1 MTGVLNSPIPFF
13 VAIIPLIAV
22 FPILLSDKKPN
33 LREGFS
39 ILASLLTFFGVV
51 YIFTFIRNGYLLEF
65 KLLDIIP
72 GISLKFKVD
81 HLGVFFALMASFLW
95 FVTTFYSIGYMR
107 GNNEKKQTR
116 FFCFFAISMFSA
128 IGAAFSGNLFTLYLF
143 YELITFATYPLVAH
157 KETKEAIQGARR
169 YLSYLLITSVLFFLP
184 ALIYVYTVAGTLE
197 FTIGGLLGNIS
208 GVDKTVLGIM
218 LLLFVF
224 GSAKAAVMPVHL
236 WLPSAMVAPTPV
248 SALLHAVAVVKTGV
262 FVIIRVFIHIYGVD
276 FLKSIFMANI
286 VTIFAAFTIIVASM
300 VALRQDNIKAR
311 LAYSTISQLS
321 YIVLAISLLS
331 SQAIVGSVMHI
342 VAHGFAKITL
352 FFWAGA
358 IYVASH
364 KTKVSEL
371 DGIAKHMPFSMAAF
385 TIGAISMIGFPPM
398 GGFIS
403 KWFIANGAVDAGQ
416 NWILIILVASAL
428 LNASYFVPIFI
439 KGYFGEE
446 EKDSDG
452 KNVSHCHEANMFMLV
467 PLVLTAILTV
477 ALFFYPDIFLSL
489 ARAVAGLGG

>member
-1 MTGVLNSPIPFF
+1 MTMVINSPIPFF
-13 VAIIPLIAV
+13 VTIIPLIATI
-22 FPILLSDKKPN
+22 PIFLTDKKPN
-33 LREGFS
+33 LRESFS
-39 ILASLLTFFGVV
+39 ILASLITFLGVF
-51 YIFTFIRNGYLLEF
+51 YIFSFIKNGYLIEF
-65 KLLDIIP
+65 KLFDIIP

-81 HLGVFFALMASFLW
+81 SLGLFFALMASFLW
-95 FVTTFYSIGYMR
+95 FLTTFYSIGYMR

-116 FFCFFAISMFSA
+116 FFVFFAISMFSA

-197 FTIGGLLGNIS
+197 FTVGGLLS
-208 GVDKTVLGIM
+208 SVSSTDKGVLGVM

-262 FVIIRVFIHIYGVD
+262 FVIIRIFIHIYGVE
-276 FLKSIFMANI
+276 FLKSIFMTNI

-331 SQAIVGSVMHI
+331 NQAIIGSVMHI
-342 VAHGFAKITL
+342 VTHGFAKITL

-358 IYVASH
+358 VYVANH

-371 DGIAKHMPFSMAAF
+371 DGIAKYMPFSMAAF
-385 TIGAISMIGFPPM
+385 TVGAISMIGFPPM

-403 KWFIANGAVDAGQ
+403 KWFIANGAVSANQ
-416 NWILIILVASAL
+416 SWVLAILVVSAL
-428 LNASYFVPIFI
+428 LNAGYFVPIFI
-439 KGYFGEE
+439 RAYFGK
-446 EKDSDG
+446 EKDEGDG
-452 KNVSHCHEANMFMLV
+452 NTDHKHEANLFMV
-467 PLVLTAILTV
+467 IPLVITAIFTIF
-477 ALFFYPDIFLSL
+477 LFFYPYIFLNL
-489 ARAVAGLGG
+489 AKIVAGSGG